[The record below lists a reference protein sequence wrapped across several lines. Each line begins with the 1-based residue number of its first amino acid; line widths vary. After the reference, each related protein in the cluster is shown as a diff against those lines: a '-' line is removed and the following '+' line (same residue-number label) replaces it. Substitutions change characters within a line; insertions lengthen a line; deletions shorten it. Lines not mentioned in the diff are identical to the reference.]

1 MGSGLDGVGMAAVNG
16 AVENGPPD
24 KKGPPLPRPLRGL
37 EVKYTKVSWGGGLC
51 CSVTL
56 CLGELGWW

>member
-1 MGSGLDGVGMAAVNG
+1 MAAVNG